1 MGQIEMPRKE
11 RKTSSGALQEISTLT
26 QSLFADTPKGSLYH
40 YTTLN
45 GLLGIVRSRKLWAS
59 DIRYMN
65 DSAELKHAADLI
77 RLEVQERITGG
88 HGKAD
93 LLGQF
98 MDWITHRIT
107 NGHMLFATSFR
118 SEGNLLSQWRGYSTH
133 GKGVSIGFSSDY
145 ILQCAQRQ
153 KFQIGKCIYEPAMQR
168 KLIRQVVDA
177 VEAHVESH
185 IDETTPRERIPAIYH
200 EVFAHIEIDLLRIAA
215 VLKHPSFREEKE
227 WRIVSPVFIDC
238 ADSKVLFREANAML
252 VPYVEFDLRF
262 EKGRS
267 MILDHLYL
275 GPTSN
280 INISMNSLK
289 MFLAQNGIVPSH
301 GIDYCQIPYRQ
312 R

>member
-1 MGQIEMPRKE
+1 MLKRKPE
-11 RKTSSGALQEISTLT
+11 TENGVLREIGDLT
-26 QSLFADTPKGSLYH
+26 ETLFADSPKAPLYH

-45 GLLGIVRSRKLWAS
+45 GLLGIVGSRKLWAS

-77 RLEVQERITGG
+77 RLEVQDRITRGE
-88 HGKAD
+88 GKAD

-118 SEGNLLSQWRGYSTH
+118 SEGNLLSQWRGYSSH
-133 GKGVSIGFSSDY
+133 GKGVSLGFAAEY
-145 ILQCAQRQ
+145 ILQCAKQQR
-153 KFQIGKCIYEPAMQR
+153 FQIGKCIYEPAMQR
-168 KLIRQVVDA
+168 KLIRRVVDA
-177 VEAHVESH
+177 VEAYGERHVNEA
-185 IDETTPRERIPAIYH
+185 TPRQQISEIYQKI
-200 EVFAHIEIDLLRIAA
+200 FDAIEIDLLRIAA

-227 WRIVSPVFIDC
+227 WRIVSPVFTDG
-238 ADSKVLFREANAML
+238 AESPVRFRESNAML
-252 VPYVEFDLRF
+252 VPYMEFDLQLAAGQPMQL
-262 EKGRS
+262 E
-267 MILDHLYL
+267 HLYL

-280 INISMNSLK
+280 INISMNSMK
-289 MFLAQNGIVPSH
+289 MFLAQNGIVPTR